1 MSTESKNKRSRRC
14 PGCGGLVTTAVCV
27 GCKII
32 RDAWDEKSAKE
43 AMNPGGSKAVKL
55 GCLCPV
61 FENRSGKG
69 HGAVPNQFV
78 ISTEC
83 KMHSKTPLAK
93 PKPVATKADIPPPIP
108 GKHWAVI

>member
-32 RDAWDEKSAKE
+32 RDATDEKHATE

-55 GCLCPV
+55 GCLCLA

-69 HGAVPNQFV
+69 RAGHPERFV
-78 ISTEC
+78 IVDAC
-83 KMHSKTPLAK
+83 KIHGK
-93 PKPVATKADIPPPIP
+93 PPTKPVETKSDIPPPIP
-108 GKHWAVI
+108 EKHWAII